1 MEMLIFILGVIV
13 NVVFWGIFYY
23 AFKGLSKLFSEETAA
38 KIFGISIA
46 IFIGLSVILGIV
58 FTVKEILN

>member
-1 MEMLIFILGVIV
+1 MEILIFILGVIV

-38 KIFGISIA
+38 KIFGISLA
-46 IFIGLSVILGIV
+46 ILIGLSVILGII